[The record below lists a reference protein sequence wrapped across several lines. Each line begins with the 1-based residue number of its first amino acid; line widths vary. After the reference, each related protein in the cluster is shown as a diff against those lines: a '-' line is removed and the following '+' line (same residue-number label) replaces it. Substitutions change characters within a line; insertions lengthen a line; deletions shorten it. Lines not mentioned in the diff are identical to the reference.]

1 MTSWKEISS
10 SLYGVYQLAKR
21 DQNALGHFNI
31 SAAGFFSSFAAMLF
45 AIPFFS
51 IENSI
56 DYAALPIEISLIPF
70 LVIINV
76 ALLINWAV
84 YLLTIGVLAK
94 YLDYA
99 PNFSVFA
106 IVYNWSQLAIM
117 ILWFPISIILTG
129 LLGAENTGLFQLLFM
144 LATYV
149 YLWYVLRVTLAVS
162 GSLAL
167 GLTFLEFLLTLIA
180 QFTFADFLYAGAT

>member
-1 MTSWKEISS
+1 MTNLKEISS
-10 SLYGVYQLAKR
+10 SLYGVYHLAKR
-21 DQNALGHFNI
+21 DQNALNYFNL
-31 SAAGFFSSFAAMLF
+31 STAGFFSSFAAMLI

-51 IENSI
+51 IENAI

-70 LVIINV
+70 LAIINI
-76 ALLINWAV
+76 ALLVNWAI
-84 YLLTIGVLAK
+84 YLLTIGILAK
-94 YLDYA
+94 YLDFG

-129 LLGAENTGLFQLLFM
+129 LLGVENTGLFQLLFM

-167 GLTFLEFLLTLIA
+167 GLTFLEFLLTLIT
-180 QFTFADFLYAGAT
+180 QFTFADFLYAGAA